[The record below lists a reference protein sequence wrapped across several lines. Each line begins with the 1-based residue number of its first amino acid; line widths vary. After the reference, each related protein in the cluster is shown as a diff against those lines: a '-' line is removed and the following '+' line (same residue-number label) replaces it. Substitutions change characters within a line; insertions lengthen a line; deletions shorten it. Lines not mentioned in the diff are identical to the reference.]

1 MSLEAQLRAILEE
14 EIERKLAPVPE
25 ALRRLEQAV
34 TKVGTPVD
42 VAQGALLTTEQAA
55 DLMCVA
61 PSTIRAWAS
70 DGSLTRHGT
79 PRSFRFDRAE
89 LLAPGGRV
97 EGEPVL
103 DLVARTRQIARKHGA
118 R

>member
-14 EIERKLAPVPE
+14 EIERKLAPVLE

-61 PSTIRAWAS
+61 PSTIRAWAA

-79 PRSFRFDRAE
+79 PRSLRFDRAE
-89 LLAPGGRV
+89 LLALGEATVDNAEVDLAARV
-97 EGEPVL
+97 R
-103 DLVARTRQIARKHGA
+103 DIARKHGA